1 MCLLA
6 LYFVTCENPYLG
18 VFLLAFGYAITG
30 FAPSGGC
37 LMNLY
42 EIAGPFS
49 SILIGITNTIGTI
62 PGMITP
68 PIVGLYNFIIF

>member
-1 MCLLA
+1 
-6 LYFVTCENPYLG
+6 
-18 VFLLAFGYAITG
+18 
-30 FAPSGGC
+30 
-37 LMNLY
+37 MNLY

-68 PIVGLYNFIIF
+68 LIVGLYIFSYI